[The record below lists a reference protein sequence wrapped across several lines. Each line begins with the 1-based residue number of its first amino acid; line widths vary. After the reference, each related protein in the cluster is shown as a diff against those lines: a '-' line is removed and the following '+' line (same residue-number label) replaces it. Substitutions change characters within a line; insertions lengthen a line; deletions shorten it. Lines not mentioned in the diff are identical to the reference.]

1 MQNKLRRILQKQ
13 DGIAILFVLCL
24 GALFVALAAA
34 LGYAASVLTANAN
47 SQLREQQA
55 YQLAVSFSDVLEQE
69 LNTETSDFA
78 DFING
83 TYMNSVAYGTNI
95 YTQESGKTVINGPEE
110 KPKVAE
116 EADKL
121 TLTLQ
126 RRPGTEADDL
136 TADIP
141 IHYSDAENLAK
152 KLTEMES
159 TEHTVKDLE
168 LDITVKAEKDGVSYA
183 YTVNYVRS
191 AHYDVYY
198 TLNNDDTTHYDWDPN
213 ERKFYV
219 DGDVDGDKDKDV
231 KVTDTNNLQVTLHYN
246 TTPKPTNITYTRGL
260 RSQKGAT

>member
-13 DGIAILFVLCL
+13 DGIAILLVLCL

-55 YQLAVSFSDVLEQE
+55 YQLAVSFSDVLEKE
-69 LNTETSDFA
+69 LKDETSEFA
-78 DFING
+78 KFIND

-95 YTQESGKTVINGPEE
+95 YTQESGKTVMNGS
-110 KPKVAE
+110 VTGTNAE
-116 EADKL
+116 GADKL

-126 RRPGTEADDL
+126 RRPGAEADYLTAGVSIPYSNADDL
-136 TADIP
+136 
-141 IHYSDAENLAK
+141 AETLSGK
-152 KLTEMES
+152 QSPEY
-159 TEHTVKDLE
+159 TVKDLE

-191 AHYDVYY
+191 AHYDVLYY
-198 TLNNDDTTHYDWDPN
+198 TLDNDDATHYTWDATN
-213 ERKFYV
+213 KTFSA
-219 DGDVDGDKDKDV
+219 GSTT
-231 KVTDTNNLQVTLHYN
+231 VTVNDTNKPTVTLHYDTN
-246 TTPKPTNITYTRGL
+246 GTPASVTYTRGL

>member
-13 DGIAILFVLCL
+13 DGIAILLVLCL

-55 YQLAVSFSDVLEQE
+55 YQLAVSFSDVLEKE
-69 LNTETSDFA
+69 LKDETSDFA
-78 DFING
+78 KFINE

-95 YTQESGKTVINGPEE
+95 YTQESGKTVMNGS
-110 KPKVAE
+110 AAGTNAAG
-116 EADKL
+116 ADKL

-126 RRPGTEADDL
+126 RRPGAEADYLTAGIPIPYSDADDL
-136 TADIP
+136 AETL
-141 IHYSDAENLAK
+141 SDKQSPEY
-152 KLTEMES
+152 
-159 TEHTVKDLE
+159 TVKDLE

-191 AHYDVYY
+191 AHYNVLYY
-198 TLNNDDTTHYDWDPN
+198 TLYNDDTTHYTWDAAN
-213 ERKFYV
+213 KMFSAGSTTV
-219 DGDVDGDKDKDV
+219 T
-231 KVTDTNNLQVTLHYN
+231 VTDTNKPQVTLHYN
-246 TTPKPTNITYTRGL
+246 TTQTPTDVTYTRGV

>member
-13 DGIAILFVLCL
+13 DGIAILLVLCL

-69 LNTETSDFA
+69 LENKDSEFTK
-78 DFING
+78 FINDA
-83 TYMNSVAYGTNI
+83 YMYSVAYGTNI
-95 YTQESGKTVINGPEE
+95 YTQESGKTVMNGTAAGTN
-110 KPKVAE
+110 AE
-116 EADKL
+116 GADKL

-126 RRPGTEADDL
+126 RRPGTEADYL
-136 TADIP
+136 TAGRSIP
-141 IHYSDAENLAK
+141 YGSADDLATA
-152 KLTEMES
+152 LSEMES
-159 TEHTVKDLE
+159 PAHTVKDLE
-168 LDITVKAEKDGVSYA
+168 LDVTVKAEKDGVSYA

-191 AHYDVYY
+191 AHYEVSYY
-198 TLNNDDTTHYDWDPN
+198 TLNTDDTTHYDWN
-213 ERKFYV
+213 EEEKKFCVGDIKVGV
-219 DGDVDGDKDKDV
+219 DDRP
-231 KVTDTNNLQVTLHYN
+231 TVTLHYD

>member
-13 DGIAILFVLCL
+13 DGIAILLVLCL

-69 LNTETSDFA
+69 LKNKDSEFA
-78 DFING
+78 KFIND
-83 TYMNSVAYGTNI
+83 TYMYSVAYGTNI
-95 YTQESGKTVINGPEE
+95 YTQESGKTVMNGS
-110 KPKVAE
+110 AADTNAAN
-116 EADKL
+116 ADKL

-126 RRPGTEADDL
+126 RRPGTEADYL
-136 TADIP
+136 TAGRSIP
-141 IHYSDAENLAK
+141 YSDAEDLAK
-152 KLTEMES
+152 TLSEMKSS
-159 TEHTVKDLE
+159 THTVKDLE
-168 LDITVKAEKDGVSYA
+168 LDVTVKAEKDGVSYA

-191 AHYDVYY
+191 AHYEVSYY
-198 TLNNDDTTHYDWDPN
+198 TLNTDDTTHYDWD
-213 ERKFYV
+213 EEEKKFCVGDIKVGV
-219 DGDVDGDKDKDV
+219 DDRP
-231 KVTDTNNLQVTLHYN
+231 TVTLHYN

>member
-13 DGIAILFVLCL
+13 DGIAILLVLCL

-47 SQLREQQA
+47 SQLREQQT

-69 LNTETSDFA
+69 LNKDSEFA
-78 DFING
+78 KFINK

-95 YTQESGKTVINGPEE
+95 YTQESGKTVMNGS
-110 KPKVAE
+110 AAATNAA

-126 RRPGTEADDL
+126 RRPGAEADYLTAGVSIPYNDADDL
-136 TADIP
+136 ATTL
-141 IHYSDAENLAK
+141 SDKQSPEY
-152 KLTEMES
+152 
-159 TEHTVKDLE
+159 TVKDLE

-191 AHYDVYY
+191 AHYDVSYY
-198 TLNNDDTTHYDWDPN
+198 TLNNDDTTHYTWNASDK
-213 ERKFYV
+213 KFHAGAITV
-219 DGDVDGDKDKDV
+219 D
-231 KVTDTNNLQVTLHYN
+231 VTDANTPAVTLHYDTN
-246 TTPKPTNITYTRGL
+246 GTPTGVTYTRGL

>member
-13 DGIAILFVLCL
+13 DGIAILLVLCL

-69 LNTETSDFA
+69 LKDEDSSFA
-78 DFING
+78 TFING
-83 TYMNSVAYGTNI
+83 TYMYSVAYGTNI
-95 YTQESGKTVINGPEE
+95 YTQESGKTVMKRRPED
-110 KPKVAE
+110 KTNVAE
-116 EADKL
+116 EADNL

-126 RRPGTEADDL
+126 RRPGAEADDL
-136 TADIP
+136 TAVIP
-141 IHYSDAENLAK
+141 ITYSDTDDLAK
-152 KLTEMES
+152 TLSEMES

-168 LDITVKAEKDGVSYA
+168 LDVTVQAEKDGVSYA

-191 AHYDVYY
+191 AHYNVYY
-198 TLNNDDTTHYDWDPN
+198 TLDTDDTTHYDWDPN

-219 DGDVDGDKDKDV
+219 GGDKDKDV
-231 KVTDTNNLQVTLHYN
+231 KVTDASKPTVTLHYN

>member
-13 DGIAILFVLCL
+13 DGIAILLVLCL

-55 YQLAVSFSDVLEQE
+55 YQLAVSFSDVLEKE
-69 LNTETSDFA
+69 LKDETSDFA
-78 DFING
+78 KFINE

-95 YTQESGKTVINGPEE
+95 YTQESGKTVMNGS
-110 KPKVAE
+110 AAGTNAAA

-121 TLTLQ
+121 SLTLQ
-126 RRPGTEADDL
+126 RRPGAEADFLTAGMPIPYSTADDL
-136 TADIP
+136 AETL
-141 IHYSDAENLAK
+141 SDK
-152 KLTEMES
+152 QS
-159 TEHTVKDLE
+159 PEHTVKDLE

-191 AHYDVYY
+191 AHYDVLYY
-198 TLNNDDTTHYDWDPN
+198 TLDNDTMHYTWNAEEKKFHAGAATVDVTGANNP
-213 ERKFYV
+213 K
-219 DGDVDGDKDKDV
+219 
-231 KVTDTNNLQVTLHYN
+231 VTLHYN
-246 TTPKPTNITYTRGL
+246 TTQKPTGVTYTRGV

>member
-13 DGIAILFVLCL
+13 DGIAILLVLCL

-69 LNTETSDFA
+69 LKNKDSEFA
-78 DFING
+78 KFIND
-83 TYMNSVAYGTNI
+83 TYMYSVAYGTNI
-95 YTQESGKTVINGPEE
+95 YTQESGKTVMKSRENATDAAG
-110 KPKVAE
+110 
-116 EADKL
+116 ADKL

-126 RRPGTEADDL
+126 RRPGTEADYL
-136 TADIP
+136 TAGRSIP
-141 IHYSDAENLAK
+141 YGSADDLAK
-152 KLTEMES
+152 TLLEMES
-159 TEHTVKDLE
+159 STHTVKDLE
-168 LDITVKAEKDGVSYA
+168 LDVTVKAEKDGVSYA

-191 AHYDVYY
+191 AHYEVSYY
-198 TLNNDDTTHYDWDPN
+198 TLNNNDTTHYTWDATN
-213 ERKFYV
+213 KTFCAGSATV
-219 DGDVDGDKDKDV
+219 AVN
-231 KVTDTNNLQVTLHYN
+231 DTSKPTVTLHYN

>member
-13 DGIAILFVLCL
+13 DGIAILLVLCL

-55 YQLAVSFSDVLEQE
+55 YQLAVSFSDVLEKE
-69 LNTETSDFA
+69 LKDETSDFA

-95 YTQESGKTVINGPEE
+95 YTQESGKTVMNGS
-110 KPKVAE
+110 AAGTNAAG
-116 EADKL
+116 ADKL

-126 RRPGTEADDL
+126 RRPGAEADYL
-136 TADIP
+136 TAGIP
-141 IHYSDAENLAK
+141 ITYSDAENLAK
-152 KLTEMES
+152 TLTEMES
-159 TEHTVKDLE
+159 IEHTVKDLE

-191 AHYDVYY
+191 AHYDVLYY
-198 TLNNDDTTHYDWDPN
+198 TLDNDDATHYTWNASDK
-213 ERKFYV
+213 KFHAGAATV
-219 DGDVDGDKDKDV
+219 D
-231 KVTDTNNLQVTLHYN
+231 VTGANNLQVTLHYN
-246 TTPKPTNITYTRGL
+246 TTQKPTGVTYTRGV

>member
-1 MQNKLRRILQKQ
+1 MKNKLRRILQKQ
-13 DGIAILFVLCL
+13 DGIAILLVLCL

-69 LNTETSDFA
+69 LKDKDSEFTK
-78 DFING
+78 FIND
-83 TYMNSVAYGTNI
+83 TYMYSVAYGTNI
-95 YTQESGKTVINGPEE
+95 YTQESGKTVMNGST
-110 KPKVAE
+110 ADTNAAN
-116 EADKL
+116 ADKL

-126 RRPGTEADDL
+126 RRPGTEADYL
-136 TADIP
+136 TEGIP
-141 IHYSDAENLAK
+141 ITYGSADDLAK
-152 KLTEMES
+152 TLSDIASPT
-159 TEHTVKDLE
+159 HTVKDLE

-191 AHYDVYY
+191 AHYEVSYY
-198 TLNNDDTTHYDWDPN
+198 TLNNNDTTHYTWNAEDK
-213 ERKFYV
+213 KFHAGTATV
-219 DGDVDGDKDKDV
+219 D
-231 KVTDTNNLQVTLHYN
+231 VTGADTPQVTLHYD

>member
-13 DGIAILFVLCL
+13 DGIAILLVLCL

-55 YQLAVSFSDVLEQE
+55 YQLAVSFSDVLEKE
-69 LNTETSDFA
+69 LNTETSEFA
-78 DFING
+78 KFIND

-95 YTQESGKTVINGPEE
+95 YTQESGKTVMNGS
-110 KPKVAE
+110 AAGTNAAG
-116 EADKL
+116 ADKL

-126 RRPGTEADDL
+126 RRPGAEADDL
-136 TADIP
+136 TAGIP
-141 IHYSDAENLAK
+141 IPYSDADDLAK
-152 KLTEMES
+152 TLSDKDNAT
-159 TEHTVKDLE
+159 HTVKDLE

-191 AHYDVYY
+191 AHYDVLYY
-198 TLNNDDTTHYDWDPN
+198 TLDNDDATHYTWNASDK
-213 ERKFYV
+213 KFHAGAATV
-219 DGDVDGDKDKDV
+219 D
-231 KVTDTNNLQVTLHYN
+231 VTGANNPKVTLHYN
-246 TTPKPTNITYTRGL
+246 TNGKPTDVTYTRGV

>member
-13 DGIAILFVLCL
+13 DGIAILLVLCL

-55 YQLAVSFSDVLEQE
+55 YQLAVSFSDVLEKE
-69 LNTETSDFA
+69 LKDETSEFA

-95 YTQESGKTVINGPEE
+95 YTQESGKTVMNGS
-110 KPKVAE
+110 AAGTNAAG
-116 EADKL
+116 ADKL

-126 RRPGTEADDL
+126 RRPGAEADYLTAGIPISYSDADDL
-136 TADIP
+136 AKTL
-141 IHYSDAENLAK
+141 SDKDNA
-152 KLTEMES
+152 T
-159 TEHTVKDLE
+159 HTVKDLE

-191 AHYDVYY
+191 AHYNVLYY
-198 TLNNDDTTHYDWDPN
+198 TLDNDDATHYTWNASDK
-213 ERKFYV
+213 KFHAGAATV
-219 DGDVDGDKDKDV
+219 D
-231 KVTDTNNLQVTLHYN
+231 VTGANNPKVTLHYN
-246 TTPKPTNITYTRGL
+246 TTQKPTGVTYTRGV

>member
-55 YQLAVSFSDVLEQE
+55 YQLAVSFSDVLEKE
-69 LNTETSDFA
+69 LKDETSDFA
-78 DFING
+78 KFINE

-95 YTQESGKTVINGPEE
+95 YTQESGKTVMNGS
-110 KPKVAE
+110 VTGTNAAG
-116 EADKL
+116 ADSL

-126 RRPGTEADDL
+126 RRPGAEADYLTAGVSIPYSNADDL
-136 TADIP
+136 
-141 IHYSDAENLAK
+141 AETLS
-152 KLTEMES
+152 EMES

-168 LDITVKAEKDGVSYA
+168 LDITVKAEKDGVNYA

-191 AHYDVYY
+191 AHYNVLYY
-198 TLNNDDTTHYDWDPN
+198 TLDNDDTTHYTWDATN
-213 ERKFYV
+213 KTFSA
-219 DGDVDGDKDKDV
+219 GSTT
-231 KVTDTNNLQVTLHYN
+231 VTVNDTNKPTVTLHYN
-246 TTPKPTNITYTRGL
+246 TSLQPTNVTYTRGL

>member
-13 DGIAILFVLCL
+13 DGIAILLVLCL

-69 LNTETSDFA
+69 LKDETSEFA
-78 DFING
+78 KFIND
-83 TYMNSVAYGTNI
+83 TYMYSVAYGTNI
-95 YTQESGKTVINGPEE
+95 YTQESGKTVMKSRENATDAAG
-110 KPKVAE
+110 
-116 EADKL
+116 ADKL

-126 RRPGTEADDL
+126 RRPGTEADYL
-136 TADIP
+136 TAGRSVPYGSAD
-141 IHYSDAENLAK
+141 DLATA
-152 KLTEMES
+152 LSEMES
-159 TEHTVKDLE
+159 STHTVKDLE
-168 LDITVKAEKDGVSYA
+168 LDVTVKAEKDGVSYA

-191 AHYDVYY
+191 AHYEVSYY
-198 TLNNDDTTHYDWDPN
+198 TLNTDDTTHYDWDPN
-213 ERKFYV
+213 ERKFRAGDTMV
-219 DGDVDGDKDKDV
+219 D
-231 KVTDTNNLQVTLHYN
+231 VTGANNLTVTLHYN

>member
-13 DGIAILFVLCL
+13 DGIAILLVLCL

-69 LNTETSDFA
+69 LKDETSKFA
-78 DFING
+78 KFIND

-95 YTQESGKTVINGPEE
+95 YTQESGKTVMNGS
-110 KPKVAE
+110 AAGTNAAA

-126 RRPGTEADDL
+126 RRPGAEADYLTAGIPIPYSTADDL
-136 TADIP
+136 
-141 IHYSDAENLAK
+141 AETLSGK
-152 KLTEMES
+152 QS
-159 TEHTVKDLE
+159 PEHTVKDLE

-191 AHYDVYY
+191 AHYNVLYY
-198 TLNNDDTTHYDWDPN
+198 TLDNNDTTHYTWDAAN
-213 ERKFYV
+213 KTFSAGSTTV
-219 DGDVDGDKDKDV
+219 T
-231 KVTDTNNLQVTLHYN
+231 VTDANKPQVTLHYN
-246 TTPKPTNITYTRGL
+246 TTQTPTGVTYTRGV

>member
-13 DGIAILFVLCL
+13 DGIAILLVLCL

-55 YQLAVSFSDVLEQE
+55 YQLAVSFSDVLEKE
-69 LNTETSDFA
+69 LNTETSEFA
-78 DFING
+78 KFIND

-95 YTQESGKTVINGPEE
+95 YTQESGKTVMNGS
-110 KPKVAE
+110 AAGTNAAA

-126 RRPGTEADDL
+126 RRPGAEADYLTAGIPISYSDADDL
-136 TADIP
+136 AKTL
-141 IHYSDAENLAK
+141 SDKDNA
-152 KLTEMES
+152 T
-159 TEHTVKDLE
+159 HTVKDLE

-191 AHYDVYY
+191 AHYDVLYY
-198 TLNNDDTTHYDWDPN
+198 TLDNDDATHYTWNASDK
-213 ERKFYV
+213 KFHAGAATV
-219 DGDVDGDKDKDV
+219 D
-231 KVTDTNNLQVTLHYN
+231 VTGANNPKVTLHYN
-246 TTPKPTNITYTRGL
+246 TTQKPTGVTYTRGV

>member
-13 DGIAILFVLCL
+13 DGIAILLVLCL

-69 LNTETSDFA
+69 LKDKDSEFA
-78 DFING
+78 KFIND
-83 TYMNSVAYGTNI
+83 TYMYSVAYGTNI
-95 YTQESGKTVINGPEE
+95 YTQESGKTVMNGS
-110 KPKVAE
+110 AADTNAAN
-116 EADKL
+116 ADKL

-126 RRPGTEADDL
+126 RRPGTEADYL
-136 TADIP
+136 TAGRSIP
-141 IHYSDAENLAK
+141 YSDADDLATA
-152 KLTEMES
+152 LSEMES
-159 TEHTVKDLE
+159 STHTVKDLE
-168 LDITVKAEKDGVSYA
+168 LDVTVKAEKDGVSYA

-191 AHYDVYY
+191 AHYEVSYY
-198 TLNNDDTTHYDWDPN
+198 TLNTDYTTHYDWD
-213 ERKFYV
+213 EEEKKFCVGDIKVGV
-219 DGDVDGDKDKDV
+219 DDRP
-231 KVTDTNNLQVTLHYN
+231 TVTLHYN

>member
-13 DGIAILFVLCL
+13 DGIAILLVLCL

-69 LNTETSDFA
+69 LKDETSEFA
-78 DFING
+78 KFING
-83 TYMNSVAYGTNI
+83 TYMYSVAYGTNI
-95 YTQESGKTVINGPEE
+95 YTQESGKTVMKSRENATDAAG
-110 KPKVAE
+110 
-116 EADKL
+116 ADKL

-136 TADIP
+136 TAVIP
-141 IHYSDAENLAK
+141 ITYSNADDLATALSDK
-152 KLTEMES
+152 ES

-191 AHYDVYY
+191 AHYEVYY
-198 TLNNDDTTHYDWDPN
+198 TLDEGTTHYKWDSD

-219 DGDVDGDKDKDV
+219 DGDKGKDV
-231 KVTDTNNLQVTLHYN
+231 EVTDANKPTVTLHYN

>member
-13 DGIAILFVLCL
+13 DGIAILLVLCL

-47 SQLREQQA
+47 SQLREQQT

-69 LNTETSDFA
+69 LNKDSEFA
-78 DFING
+78 TFINE

-95 YTQESGKTVINGPEE
+95 YTQESGKTVMNGS
-110 KPKVAE
+110 AAGTNAAG
-116 EADKL
+116 ADKL

-126 RRPGTEADDL
+126 RRPGAEADDL
-136 TADIP
+136 TAGVSIP
-141 IHYSDAENLAK
+141 YSNADDLAETLSGK
-152 KLTEMES
+152 QSPEY
-159 TEHTVKDLE
+159 TVKDLE

-191 AHYDVYY
+191 AHYDVSYY
-198 TLNNDDTTHYDWDPN
+198 TLNNDDATHYTWDASDK
-213 ERKFYV
+213 KFHTGSTTV
-219 DGDVDGDKDKDV
+219 D
-231 KVTDTNNLQVTLHYN
+231 VTGANNPQVTLHYD
-246 TTPKPTNITYTRGL
+246 TTQKPLTNITYTRGL

>member
-13 DGIAILFVLCL
+13 DGIAILLVLCL

-47 SQLREQQA
+47 SQLREQQT

-69 LNTETSDFA
+69 LNKDSEFA
-78 DFING
+78 KFIND
-83 TYMNSVAYGTNI
+83 TYMYSVAYGTNI
-95 YTQESGKTVINGPEE
+95 YTQESGKTVMNGS
-110 KPKVAE
+110 VTGTNAAA

-126 RRPGTEADDL
+126 RRPGAEADDL
-136 TADIP
+136 TAGVSIP
-141 IHYSDAENLAK
+141 YSTADDLATA
-152 KLTEMES
+152 LSEMES

-168 LDITVKAEKDGVSYA
+168 LDITVKAEKDGVNYA

-191 AHYDVYY
+191 AHYNVLYY
-198 TLNNDDTTHYDWDPN
+198 TLDNDDTTHYTWDATN
-213 ERKFYV
+213 KTFSAGSKTV
-219 DGDVDGDKDKDV
+219 T
-231 KVTDTNNLQVTLHYN
+231 VTDTNKPTVTLHYN
-246 TTPKPTNITYTRGL
+246 TNGKPTGVTYTRGL

>member
-13 DGIAILFVLCL
+13 DGIAILLVLCL

-47 SQLREQQA
+47 SQLREQQT

-69 LNTETSDFA
+69 LNKDSEFA
-78 DFING
+78 KFINK

-95 YTQESGKTVINGPEE
+95 YTQESGKTVMNGS
-110 KPKVAE
+110 AAATNAA

-126 RRPGTEADDL
+126 RRPGAEADYLTAGVSIPYSNADDL
-136 TADIP
+136 ATTL
-141 IHYSDAENLAK
+141 SD
-152 KLTEMES
+152 MES
-159 TEHTVKDLE
+159 LTHTVKDLE

-191 AHYDVYY
+191 AHYDVSYY
-198 TLNNDDTTHYDWDPN
+198 TLDNDDATHYTWDATN
-213 ERKFYV
+213 KTFSA
-219 DGDVDGDKDKDV
+219 GSTT
-231 KVTDTNNLQVTLHYN
+231 VTVNDTNKPTVTLHYDTN
-246 TTPKPTNITYTRGL
+246 GTPASVTYTRGL

>member
-13 DGIAILFVLCL
+13 DGIAILLVLCL

-55 YQLAVSFSDVLEQE
+55 YQLAVSFSDVLEKE
-69 LNTETSDFA
+69 LKDETSDFA
-78 DFING
+78 KFINE

-95 YTQESGKTVINGPEE
+95 YTQESGKTVMNGS
-110 KPKVAE
+110 AAGTNAAA

-126 RRPGTEADDL
+126 RRPGAEADFLTAGIPIPYSTADDL
-136 TADIP
+136 
-141 IHYSDAENLAK
+141 AK
-152 KLTEMES
+152 TLSGKQS
-159 TEHTVKDLE
+159 PEHTVKDLE

-191 AHYDVYY
+191 AHYDVLYY
-198 TLNNDDTTHYDWDPN
+198 TLDNDDTTHYTWNASDK
-213 ERKFYV
+213 KFHAGAKTV
-219 DGDVDGDKDKDV
+219 D
-231 KVTDTNNLQVTLHYN
+231 VTGANNPKVTLHYN
-246 TTPKPTNITYTRGL
+246 TTQKPTGVTYTRGV

>member
-13 DGIAILFVLCL
+13 DGIAILLVLCL

-69 LNTETSDFA
+69 LKDEDSSFA
-78 DFING
+78 TFING
-83 TYMNSVAYGTNI
+83 TYMYSVAYGTNI
-95 YTQESGKTVINGPEE
+95 YTQESGKTVMKSRENATDAAG
-110 KPKVAE
+110 
-116 EADKL
+116 ADKL

-126 RRPGTEADDL
+126 RRPGTEADYL
-136 TADIP
+136 TAGRSIP
-141 IHYSDAENLAK
+141 YSDAEDLAK
-152 KLTEMES
+152 TLSEMKSS
-159 TEHTVKDLE
+159 THTVKDLE
-168 LDITVKAEKDGVSYA
+168 LDVTVKAEKDGVSYA

-191 AHYDVYY
+191 AHYEVSYY
-198 TLNNDDTTHYDWDPN
+198 TLNTDDTTHYDWN
-213 ERKFYV
+213 EEEKKFCVGDIKVGV
-219 DGDVDGDKDKDV
+219 DDRP
-231 KVTDTNNLQVTLHYN
+231 TVTLHYN

>member
-13 DGIAILFVLCL
+13 DGIAILLVLCL

-55 YQLAVSFSDVLEQE
+55 YQLAVSFSDVLEKE
-69 LNTETSDFA
+69 LNTETSEFA
-78 DFING
+78 KFIND

-95 YTQESGKTVINGPEE
+95 YTQESGKTVIKSRE
-110 KPKVAE
+110 KENDEAG
-116 EADKL
+116 ADKL

-126 RRPGTEADDL
+126 RRPGAEADFLTAGIPIPYSDADDL
-136 TADIP
+136 
-141 IHYSDAENLAK
+141 AETLSGK
-152 KLTEMES
+152 QSPEY
-159 TEHTVKDLE
+159 TVKELE

-191 AHYDVYY
+191 AHYDVLYY
-198 TLNNDDTTHYDWDPN
+198 TLDNDDATHYTWNASDK
-213 ERKFYV
+213 KFHAGAATV
-219 DGDVDGDKDKDV
+219 D
-231 KVTDTNNLQVTLHYN
+231 VTGANNPKVTLHYN
-246 TTPKPTNITYTRGL
+246 TTQKPTGVTYTRGV

>member
-13 DGIAILFVLCL
+13 DGIAILLVLCL

-69 LNTETSDFA
+69 LKNKDSEFA
-78 DFING
+78 KFIND
-83 TYMNSVAYGTNI
+83 TYMYSVAYGTNI
-95 YTQESGKTVINGPEE
+95 YTQESGKTVMDGST
-110 KPKVAE
+110 
-116 EADKL
+116 ADTNAANADDL

-126 RRPGTEADDL
+126 RRPGAEADYLTAGRSIPYGSADDL
-136 TADIP
+136 ATAL
-141 IHYSDAENLAK
+141 S
-152 KLTEMES
+152 EMES
-159 TEHTVKDLE
+159 PTHTVKDLE

-191 AHYDVYY
+191 AHYEVSYY
-198 TLNNDDTTHYDWDPN
+198 TLNTDDTTHYDWN
-213 ERKFYV
+213 EEEKKFCVGDIKVGV
-219 DGDVDGDKDKDV
+219 DDRP
-231 KVTDTNNLQVTLHYN
+231 TVTLHYN

>member
-13 DGIAILFVLCL
+13 DGIAILLVLCL

-47 SQLREQQA
+47 SQLREQQT

-69 LNTETSDFA
+69 LNKDSEFA
-78 DFING
+78 KFIND

-95 YTQESGKTVINGPEE
+95 YTQESGKTVMNGS
-110 KPKVAE
+110 AAATNAA

-126 RRPGTEADDL
+126 RRPGAEADDL
-136 TADIP
+136 TAGRSIP
-141 IHYSDAENLAK
+141 YSDANDLATA
-152 KLTEMES
+152 LSDMES

-191 AHYDVYY
+191 AHYDVLYY
-198 TLNNDDTTHYDWDPN
+198 TLDNDDTTHYTWDATN
-213 ERKFYV
+213 KTFSA
-219 DGDVDGDKDKDV
+219 GSTT
-231 KVTDTNNLQVTLHYN
+231 VTVNDTNKPAVTLHYDTN
-246 TTPKPTNITYTRGL
+246 GTPTGVAYTRGL

>member
-13 DGIAILFVLCL
+13 DGIAILLVLCL

-55 YQLAVSFSDVLEQE
+55 YQLAVSFSDVLEKE
-69 LNTETSDFA
+69 LNTETSEFA
-78 DFING
+78 KFIND

-95 YTQESGKTVINGPEE
+95 YTQESGKTVMNGS
-110 KPKVAE
+110 AAGTNAAA

-126 RRPGTEADDL
+126 RRPGAEADFLTAGIPIPYSTADDL
-136 TADIP
+136 
-141 IHYSDAENLAK
+141 AETLSGK
-152 KLTEMES
+152 QSPEY
-159 TEHTVKDLE
+159 TVKDLE

-191 AHYDVYY
+191 AHYNVLYY
-198 TLNNDDTTHYDWDPN
+198 TLDNNDAMHYTWDAAKKAFSAGSTT
-213 ERKFYV
+213 V
-219 DGDVDGDKDKDV
+219 T
-231 KVTDTNNLQVTLHYN
+231 VTDTNKPQVTLHYN
-246 TTPKPTNITYTRGL
+246 TTQTPTDVTYTSGL

>member
-13 DGIAILFVLCL
+13 DGIAILLVLCL

-55 YQLAVSFSDVLEQE
+55 YQLAVSFSDVLEKE
-69 LNTETSDFA
+69 LNTETSEFA

-95 YTQESGKTVINGPEE
+95 YTQESGKTVMNGS
-110 KPKVAE
+110 AAGTNAAG
-116 EADKL
+116 ADKL

-126 RRPGTEADDL
+126 RRPGAEADYLTAGIPITYSTADDL
-136 TADIP
+136 
-141 IHYSDAENLAK
+141 AK
-152 KLTEMES
+152 TLSGKQS
-159 TEHTVKDLE
+159 PEHTVKDLE

-191 AHYDVYY
+191 AHYDVLYY
-198 TLNNDDTTHYDWDPN
+198 TLDNDDATHYTWNASDK
-213 ERKFYV
+213 KFHAGAATV
-219 DGDVDGDKDKDV
+219 D
-231 KVTDTNNLQVTLHYN
+231 VTGANNPKVTLHYN
-246 TTPKPTNITYTRGL
+246 TTQKPTGVTYTRGV

>member
-13 DGIAILFVLCL
+13 DGIAILLVLCL

-55 YQLAVSFSDVLEQE
+55 YQLAVSFSDVLEKE
-69 LNTETSDFA
+69 LNTETSEFA

-95 YTQESGKTVINGPEE
+95 YTQESGKTVIKSRE
-110 KPKVAE
+110 KENDEAG
-116 EADKL
+116 ADKL

-136 TADIP
+136 TAGIP
-141 IHYSDAENLAK
+141 ISYSDADDLAK
-152 KLTEMES
+152 TLSDKDNAT
-159 TEHTVKDLE
+159 HTVKDLE

-191 AHYDVYY
+191 AHYDVLYY
-198 TLNNDDTTHYDWDPN
+198 TLDNDDATHYTWNASDK
-213 ERKFYV
+213 KFHAGAATV
-219 DGDVDGDKDKDV
+219 D
-231 KVTDTNNLQVTLHYN
+231 VTGANNPKVTLHYN
-246 TTPKPTNITYTRGL
+246 TTQKPTGVTYTRGV

>member
-13 DGIAILFVLCL
+13 DGIAILLVLCL

-47 SQLREQQA
+47 SQLREQQT

-69 LNTETSDFA
+69 LKDETSEFA
-78 DFING
+78 KFIND

-95 YTQESGKTVINGPEE
+95 YTQESGKTVMNGS
-110 KPKVAE
+110 AAGTNAA

-126 RRPGTEADDL
+126 RRPGAEADYLTAGVSIPYSDADDL
-136 TADIP
+136 ATTL
-141 IHYSDAENLAK
+141 S
-152 KLTEMES
+152 EMES
-159 TEHTVKDLE
+159 LTHTVKDLE

-191 AHYDVYY
+191 AHYKVLYY
-198 TLNNDDTTHYDWDPN
+198 TLNNNDATHYTWDASDQ
-213 ERKFYV
+213 KFHAGAATV
-219 DGDVDGDKDKDV
+219 D
-231 KVTDTNNLQVTLHYN
+231 VTGENNPQVTLHYN
-246 TTPKPTNITYTRGL
+246 TTEKPTGVTYTRGV

>member
-13 DGIAILFVLCL
+13 DGIAILLVLCL

-69 LNTETSDFA
+69 LNTETSEFA

-95 YTQESGKTVINGPEE
+95 YTQESGKTVMNGS
-110 KPKVAE
+110 AAGTNAAA

-126 RRPGTEADDL
+126 RRPGAEADFLTAGIPIPYSTADDL
-136 TADIP
+136 
-141 IHYSDAENLAK
+141 AK
-152 KLTEMES
+152 TLTEMES
-159 TEHTVKDLE
+159 IEHTVKDLE

-191 AHYDVYY
+191 AHYNVLYY
-198 TLNNDDTTHYDWDPN
+198 TLDNDTTQYTWSASDK
-213 ERKFYV
+213 KFHAGAATV
-219 DGDVDGDKDKDV
+219 T
-231 KVTDTNNLQVTLHYN
+231 VTDTYKPTVTLHYN
-246 TTPKPTNITYTRGL
+246 TTQKPTGVTYTRGV